1 MYLFI
6 YQLNFNLNRF
16 DIKHRM
22 MYCENYKIGSSTWAI
37 HLLKMNKIPIYRR
50 TPIHIVT
57 RKSFPPLFGAKKK
70 KFLER
75 ATRLIIARD
84 PFERLLSSFKVN
96 PGNYFKNSKVFNSG

>member
-1 MYLFI
+1 
-6 YQLNFNLNRF
+6 
-16 DIKHRM
+16 

-57 RKSFPPLFGAKKK
+57 RKNFPPLFGAKKK
-70 KFLER
+70 RFLER
-75 ATRLIIARD
+75 ATSLIIARD

-96 PGNYFKNSKVFNSG
+96 LSLILKLNNVYC